1 MGLLSYTIIIK
12 TLMPPPVMAKMYL
25 NIQSSLIKK
34 PISIQNITYP
44 ISVKALMRP
53 LLWSKPLFQAP
64 KNLNKSYISTMRNL

>member
-1 MGLLSYTIIIK
+1 
-12 TLMPPPVMAKMYL
+12 MPEEGSVCGEVIYIYICKIY
-25 NIQSSLIKK
+25 
-34 PISIQNITYP
+34 ITYP